1 MTSIKT
7 DSEYTA
13 YFIAS
18 KLQSAGFKDVQA
30 RGVYVVSETINA
42 SELGSLMSAAEE

>member
-18 KLQSAGFKDVQA
+18 KLQSAGFRDVRA
-30 RGVYVVSETINA
+30 RGVYVESDTIDA
-42 SELGSLMSAAEE
+42 SELRALMSAAEE